1 MKGTSKINMFDRI
14 MMAISFAEENEPET
28 ALAILEADERKSKKN
43 RPGATIEKRPS
54 NRPTMRV

>member
-28 ALAILEADERKSKKN
+28 ALEILEGDERKSNKN
-43 RPGATIEKRPS
+43 RPGTTIEKRPS